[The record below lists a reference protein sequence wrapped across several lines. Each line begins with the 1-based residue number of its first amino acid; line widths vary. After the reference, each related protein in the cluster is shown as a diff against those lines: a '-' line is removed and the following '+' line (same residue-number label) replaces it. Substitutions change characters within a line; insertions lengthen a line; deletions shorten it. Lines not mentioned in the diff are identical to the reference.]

1 MGACIT
7 EKKSKKNHN
16 KSLLENIKII
26 NANQK
31 KDSKMIK
38 SSLENNNLP
47 SSKIY
52 GRKSI
57 SAILL
62 KNKIQDRSSMRK
74 LTLEGNKSIK
84 KINDNSKENEMNNKN
99 YLLNKLAKNLIRN
112 TYNEE
117 EYIKLRKEETPEYI
131 INWKLIRDPNMIT
144 YNWKN
149 MGLIKLTKEL
159 LNEVSKMSPEEA
171 KNCDC
176 LYKKRIWL
184 HLYITSNIPDLN
196 KENPLIIVHRN
207 NILEESYNQ
216 FMTIKDLNLLKTLQI
231 HFVNE
236 IAHDE
241 GGVYRE
247 WYSSLFK
254 QFFNEKNNL
263 FIENPYNSS
272 FNGTFII
279 NLKYNIH
286 QLDYFL
292 FFGKLIV
299 KAIIDSVHMN
309 EHLNL
314 TIIKYLLN
322 KQVLLEEMKFYDL
335 SIYKSLKKILESK
348 ISENETLKEMNFT
361 YNLTD
366 GKGNIYEVELI
377 PEGKNIYLNDENKN
391 TFIEKIIYYET
402 YYKYKEAIEKIKEGF
417 YSIIKDDIIGKF
429 YTSRELDF
437 EIVGIKIIDL
447 VDWKKNTI
455 YKGIYNENNETIKI
469 FWDYLSEMKQED
481 LKKFFEFCTGLC
493 NVPINGFGS
502 LKGIGNKVQK
512 FTIEPLIDYEPVNK
526 KINNEF
532 KVIEARTCFN
542 RILLPQYKKKEE
554 MNKAMD
560 IILNH
565 DSNYFGLE

>member
-1 MGACIT
+1 
-7 EKKSKKNHN
+7 
-16 KSLLENIKII
+16 
-26 NANQK
+26 
-31 KDSKMIK
+31 MIK
-38 SSLENNNLP
+38 YSLENNNLP

-176 LYKKRIWL
+176 IYKKRIWL
-184 HLYITSNIPDLN
+184 HLYITSIIPDLN
-196 KENPLIIVHRN
+196 KENPLIIVDRN

-247 WYSSLFK
+247 WFSSLFK

-322 KQVLLEEMKFYDL
+322 KQVRLEEMKFYDL
-335 SIYKSLKKILESK
+335 SIYKSLKKILESN

-429 YTSRELDF
+429 YISRELDF

-447 VDWKKNTI
+447 EDWKKNTI

-481 LKKFFEFCTGLC
+481 LKKFSEFCTGLC

>member
-1 MGACIT
+1 M
-7 EKKSKKNHN
+7 E
-16 KSLLENIKII
+16 
-26 NANQK
+26 
-31 KDSKMIK
+31 
-38 SSLENNNLP
+38 
-47 SSKIY
+47 
-52 GRKSI
+52 
-57 SAILL
+57 
-62 KNKIQDRSSMRK
+62 
-74 LTLEGNKSIK
+74 
-84 KINDNSKENEMNNKN
+84 
-99 YLLNKLAKNLIRN
+99 
-112 TYNEE
+112 
-117 EYIKLRKEETPEYI
+117 
-131 INWKLIRDPNMIT
+131 
-144 YNWKN
+144 
-149 MGLIKLTKEL
+149 
-159 LNEVSKMSPEEA
+159 
-171 KNCDC
+171 
-176 LYKKRIWL
+176 
-184 HLYITSNIPDLN
+184 SN
-196 KENPLIIVHRN
+196 
-207 NILEESYNQ
+207 
-216 FMTIKDLNLLKTLQI
+216 
-231 HFVNE
+231 
-236 IAHDE
+236 
-241 GGVYRE
+241 
-247 WYSSLFK
+247 
-254 QFFNEKNNL
+254 
-263 FIENPYNSS
+263 
-272 FNGTFII
+272 
-279 NLKYNIH
+279 
-286 QLDYFL
+286 
-292 FFGKLIV
+292 
-299 KAIIDSVHMN
+299 
-309 EHLNL
+309 
-314 TIIKYLLN
+314 
-322 KQVLLEEMKFYDL
+322 
-335 SIYKSLKKILESK
+335 

-512 FTIEPLIDYEPVNK
+512 FTIEPLIDYDPVNK

>member
-7 EKKSKKNHN
+7 EKKNKKNHN

-131 INWKLIRDPNMIT
+131 INWKLIKDPNMIT

-322 KQVLLEEMKFYDL
+322 KQVRLEEMKFYDL

-447 VDWKKNTI
+447 EDWKKNTI

-565 DSNYFGLE
+565 YSNYFGLE

>member
-1 MGACIT
+1 
-7 EKKSKKNHN
+7 
-16 KSLLENIKII
+16 
-26 NANQK
+26 
-31 KDSKMIK
+31 MIK

-131 INWKLIRDPNMIT
+131 INWKLIKDPNMIT

-176 LYKKRIWL
+176 IYKKRIWL
-184 HLYITSNIPDLN
+184 HLYITSIIPDLN
-196 KENPLIIVHRN
+196 KENPLIIVDRN
-207 NILEESYNQ
+207 NI
-216 FMTIKDLNLLKTLQI
+216 LNLLKTLQI

-241 GGVYRE
+241 GGVCRE

-322 KQVLLEEMKFYDL
+322 KQVRLEEMKFYDL
-335 SIYKSLKKILESK
+335 SIYKSLKK
-348 ISENETLKEMNFT
+348 F
-361 YNLTD
+361 
-366 GKGNIYEVELI
+366 
-377 PEGKNIYLNDENKN
+377 
-391 TFIEKIIYYET
+391 
-402 YYKYKEAIEKIKEGF
+402 
-417 YSIIKDDIIGKF
+417 
-429 YTSRELDF
+429 
-437 EIVGIKIIDL
+437 
-447 VDWKKNTI
+447 WKVT
-455 YKGIYNENNETIKI
+455 
-469 FWDYLSEMKQED
+469 
-481 LKKFFEFCTGLC
+481 
-493 NVPINGFGS
+493 
-502 LKGIGNKVQK
+502 
-512 FTIEPLIDYEPVNK
+512 
-526 KINNEF
+526 
-532 KVIEARTCFN
+532 
-542 RILLPQYKKKEE
+542 
-554 MNKAMD
+554 
-560 IILNH
+560 
-565 DSNYFGLE
+565 